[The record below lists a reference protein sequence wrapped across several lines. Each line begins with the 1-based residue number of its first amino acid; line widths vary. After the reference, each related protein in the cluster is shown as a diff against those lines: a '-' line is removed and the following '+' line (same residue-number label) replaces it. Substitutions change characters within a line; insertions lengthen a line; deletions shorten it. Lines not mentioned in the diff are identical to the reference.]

1 MKIEELRVFDPA
13 AYIETEADQAEYI
26 AAALESGDPDAVR
39 DAMNV
44 VARVRGMTE
53 IAKTADLNR
62 ESLYKALGTSGNPEF
77 ATVLRVLNAMGITVT
92 ARPSAAAP
100 AKRRSKPKPRRNA
113 A

>member
-1 MKIEELRVFDPA
+1 MKIGELRTFDPA
-13 AYIETEADQAEYI
+13 AYIETEEDQAEYI

-39 DAMNV
+39 DALNV
-44 VARVRGMTE
+44 VARVRGMTDL
-53 IAKTADLNR
+53 AKAADLNR

-77 ATVLRVLNAMGITVT
+77 ATVLRVLTAMGITLT

-100 AKRRSKPKPRRNA
+100 STKRKPKRDA